1 MEYKGKDSYVPHHFC
16 VVSDF
21 CLSHSSCSSQKR
33 RSSRGLTERPCIVLV
48 NLFIQKNKEREK
60 KVKVIENTRETI
72 PTRTVLDCCY
82 TWLCFTTWICVFYV
96 LTSGC
101 LYSVLLVI
109 ISPSVY
115 AFMHLL
121 WTTFKTSKAA
131 TYMLPVVKPRVF
143 LYINVI
149 RVQTLLVVKCD
160 YSCKA
165 RNKMVTCTQLMCFLK
180 SDCY

>member
-33 RSSRGLTERPCIVLV
+33 RISRGLMERPCIVLV
-48 NLFIQKNKEREK
+48 NLFTKKNKEK
-60 KVKVIENTRETI
+60 KVKVIENTCETI

-101 LYSVLLVI
+101 LYSVLLSSFPPVCMPSC
-109 ISPSVY
+109 ISSEQ
-115 AFMHLL
+115 L
-121 WTTFKTSKAA
+121 KTSKAA